1 MDHQETTIRGEVI
14 LAAVLLLAGLFI
26 LVKAGDIFVDSA
38 AQLARSLNMSSVVV
52 GAIVLGFGTS
62 APELVVS
69 TIAAWGGNPA
79 LGVGNIVGSNVAN
92 LSLVLGVSAL
102 VTPIV
107 LSASV
112 IRRQAPLSIAS
123 VILFAVLLID
133 EKLSLI
139 EGALLLGL
147 LIVAMFILI
156 KTPGEG
162 APTTTGSTSS
172 YGRSLL
178 LSIVGLCGVL
188 VGAQL
193 AVSGATTLA
202 ERWGLSGGFIGFSL
216 VALGTSLPELVTA
229 VAAARRNETGLIIGN
244 LFGSNLFNCL
254 AGGAAIGLVNAGD
267 IGDPNLTS
275 GGLVAMVLAVTLA
288 YVRGAVRRQISK
300 SDAILLLGI
309 YIAAMLYLALA

>member
-1 MDHQETTIRGEVI
+1 MI

-162 APTTTGSTSS
+162 APTTTESTSS
-172 YGRSLL
+172 AGRSLL

-288 YVRGAVRRQISK
+288 YVRGAVKRQISK

>member
-1 MDHQETTIRGEVI
+1 MI

-162 APTTTGSTSS
+162 APTATESTS
-172 YGRSLL
+172 YTGRSLL

-288 YVRGAVRRQISK
+288 YVRGAVKRQISK

>member
-1 MDHQETTIRGEVI
+1 MI

-156 KTPGEG
+156 KT
-162 APTTTGSTSS
+162 
-172 YGRSLL
+172 
-178 LSIVGLCGVL
+178 
-188 VGAQL
+188 
-193 AVSGATTLA
+193 
-202 ERWGLSGGFIGFSL
+202 
-216 VALGTSLPELVTA
+216 
-229 VAAARRNETGLIIGN
+229 RRG
-244 LFGSNLFNCL
+244 CPHH
-254 AGGAAIGLVNAGD
+254 D
-267 IGDPNLTS
+267 
-275 GGLVAMVLAVTLA
+275 
-288 YVRGAVRRQISK
+288 
-300 SDAILLLGI
+300 
-309 YIAAMLYLALA
+309 